1 MNESE
6 KSSQKNDDNIYRLMF
21 EDSLDAMFVTTRKG
35 IIRESNKAF
44 IDLSGYSKEELH
56 NINVIELYADSSY
69 RKKFREDIERDGF
82 ISNFEFKFKRKDGS
96 IRDCLISATILHDK
110 KGKVGGYKGILRD
123 ITEQRLMEETL
134 KESQRRYQSL
144 FENSGSAMI
153 IVDEDTT
160 VSLMN
165 SQFEEISGF
174 KKEEVIGTSF
184 TKYLPPEELER
195 IVKYH
200 QLRRVNSGE
209 APATVDIK
217 LKRKD
222 GKVRDFLYN
231 VSLIPGTMNSLVSL
245 MDFTDIKKTEEALRE
260 STENYK
266 KLVSISPDTVLKLDL
281 DLNVLMVNRQALIFL
296 GLEKEEDLIGKCILD
311 YLTDNDKEKIKNI
324 LPELLKEGRYN
335 NLEFDISSHK
345 GELKTQEAN
354 ATVMYDENNKPEAI
368 LAHVRDV
375 TKRNEMEKQLKEY
388 AHKLEEMVEEKVEQL
403 IAQER
408 AVMLGRLAGS
418 IGHDINNPLQY
429 VLGNA
434 ELLKVTLDE
443 KELDDEKINHLIDT
457 VIEGC
462 YRVGDVSK
470 RLRRV
475 TRKGEMSVFD
485 IFEAIETAVA
495 MTRGRWRSCCSEINF
510 NYKIE
515 SPVYVRGI
523 ENDISHVL
531 MNLIINSTQA
541 IENHGEIT
549 VRTYITEEGN
559 GVTIEIE
566 DTGEGIPQDI
576 AEKIGVES
584 VTTKPI
590 EEGTGLG
597 LLLVYD
603 IINLHYGTINFKTEE
618 GKGTIFR
625 ITLPIA
631 S

>member
-1 MNESE
+1 MKETE
-6 KSSQKNDDNIYRLMF
+6 KPSYEVDNVYRLMF
-21 EDSLDAMFVTTRKG
+21 EDSLDAMFVTTKEG
-35 IIRESNKAF
+35 VIVESNKAF
-44 IDLSGYSKEELH
+44 VDLSGYTKKELH
-56 NINVIELYADSSY
+56 SINVIELYADASY
-69 RKKFREDIERDGF
+69 RKEFIEDIERNGF
-82 ISNFEFKFKRKDGS
+82 ISGFEFDFKRKDGS
-96 IRDCLISATILHDK
+96 IRNCIISATVMYNK
-110 KGKVGGYKGILRD
+110 KGNIESYKGILRD
-123 ITEQRLMEETL
+123 ITEQKIMEESL
-134 KESQRRYQSL
+134 KESHRRYQSL

-165 SQFEEISGF
+165 TQFEEISGY
-174 KKEEVIGTSF
+174 KNEEVIGNSF

-200 QLRRVNSGE
+200 QTRRVNPES
-209 APATVDIK
+209 APNTVDIK

-222 GKVRDFLYN
+222 GEERDFLYN
-231 VSLIPGTMNSLVSL
+231 VSMIPGTMNSLVSL
-245 MDFTDIKKTEEALRE
+245 MDITDIKKTEEALRE
-260 STENYK
+260 STESYK
-266 KLVSISPDTVLKLDL
+266 KLLSISPDAVLKLDL
-281 DLNVLMVNRQALIFL
+281 DFNVLMANKQTLVFFDFER
-296 GLEKEEDLIGKCILD
+296 EEEMIGKNVLD
-311 YLTDNDKEKIKNI
+311 YVTGDIKEKILGI
-324 LPELLKEGRYN
+324 QTELLKEGRYN
-335 NLEFDISSHK
+335 NFEFEITSYK
-345 GELKTQEAN
+345 GELKAQEAN
-354 ATVMYDENNKPEAI
+354 VTVMYDENNKPEAY

-388 AHKLEEMVEEKVEQL
+388 AHKLEEMVEEKVDQL

-434 ELLKVTLDE
+434 ELLKVTIDE
-443 KELDDEKINHLIDT
+443 KNLEDERIDTLLDT

-462 YRVGDVSK
+462 YRIGEVSK

-475 TRKGEMSVFD
+475 TRKGEMSVFN
-485 IFEAIETAVA
+485 IYEAIETAVA
-495 MTRGRWRSCCSEINF
+495 MTRGRWRSFCTELNF
-510 NYKIE
+510 DYKTE

-541 IENHGEIT
+541 LGNHGEIT

-559 GVTIEIE
+559 GITIEIE
-566 DTGEGIPQDI
+566 DTGFGIPEDI
-576 AEKIGVES
+576 AEKIGKES

-603 IINLHYGTINFKTEE
+603 IINLHYGSISFTTEE
-618 GKGTIFR
+618 GKGTNFR
-625 ITLPIA
+625 ITLPLA